1 MDARIALVTGGG
13 QGIGRGIAE
22 GLLRSGWRVV
32 IAEFDGRAGQDTARE
47 LAALGDIVHLQTD
60 VADEGSV
67 RATLQAL
74 AQRFGRLDALVNNA
88 GIARPLNRPVETLAL
103 ADWNRVIGVNL
114 TGCFLCVKHAAPLLR
129 PRSGAIV
136 NIASTRALQSEPHA
150 KAYKLDFPHLGGKA
164 E

>member
-22 GLLRSGWRVV
+22 RLLRSGWRVA
-32 IAEFDGRAGQDTARE
+32 IAESDDRAGQDTARE
-47 LAALGDIVHLQTD
+47 LAALGGIVHLQTD
-60 VADEGSV
+60 VADERSV

-74 AQRFGRLDALVNNA
+74 TQRFGRLDALVNNA
-88 GIARPLNRPVETLAL
+88 GIARPLSGPVETLAL
-103 ADWNRVIGVNL
+103 ADWSRVLGVNL
-114 TGCFLCVKHAAPLLR
+114 TRCFLCVKHAAPLLR

-150 KAYKLDFPHLGGKA
+150 KAYTI
-164 E
+164 